1 MGKSS
6 AQKRHDQSEK
16 RRVRNKAIRSRVRTG
31 VKTFRTA
38 VSNADSASAETS
50 YQSVTRLMDA
60 AVSKGVY
67 HRNTVARLKSRL
79 HKHLNSIQQS

>member
-16 RRVRNKAIRSRVRTG
+16 RRVRNKAVRSRVRSG
-31 VKTFRTA
+31 IKSFRSA
-38 VSNADSASAETS
+38 VAHEDVGTAETS
-50 YQSVTRLMDA
+50 YQSVSRLMDA

-79 HKHLNSIQQS
+79 HKHLSSIQQS

>member
-16 RRVRNKAIRSRVRTG
+16 RRIRNKAVRSRVRTG
-31 VKTFRTA
+31 IKNFRSA
-38 VSNADSASAETS
+38 VAQSDTTTAETS

-79 HKHLNSIQQS
+79 YKRLSTIQQS